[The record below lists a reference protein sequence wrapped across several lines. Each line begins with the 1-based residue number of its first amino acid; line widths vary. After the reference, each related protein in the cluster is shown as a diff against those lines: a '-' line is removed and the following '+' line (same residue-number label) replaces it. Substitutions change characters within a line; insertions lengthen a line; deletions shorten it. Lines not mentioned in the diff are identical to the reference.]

1 MATRNHS
8 RGTRTIVRSGG
19 NRPRTNPSGGPR
31 RKPVGKPI
39 ASKAGSRSGDL
50 HDALPDITRHLQVIS
65 AVAVT
70 SEVAL
75 KAQNCEQDAD
85 IALCLRHG
93 VVDALT
99 AQIERMGRLFRLTRS
114 AEGSVPGDAS

>member
-8 RGTRTIVRSGG
+8 RGPRTIVRSGG
-19 NRPRTNPSGGPR
+19 NRRRTNPSGGAR
-31 RKPVGKPI
+31 RKSVGKPI
-39 ASKAGSRSGDL
+39 ASKAGPRRRDL
-50 HDALPDITRHLQVIS
+50 HDPLPDITRHLQVIS

-75 KAQNCEQDAD
+75 RAQNCEQDAD

-93 VVDALT
+93 VVDALAT
-99 AQIERMGRLFRLTRS
+99 QIERMGRLSRLTRS
-114 AEGSVPGDAS
+114 GLSVTDAS